1 MTPPDPYYQDELVT
15 LYHGDCL
22 DVLPTLSDVDLIVT
36 SPPYNLGASPW
47 PSLGHWKPG
56 DSAGGKSK
64 WRNGSDGG
72 GGVQYADH
80 EDAMPWEQYVYW
92 QHVVWRLMW
101 ATLSDHGAVFWN
113 HKTRVIGARLWK
125 PDELIPG
132 DLPVRQEV
140 IWARS
145 GGMNYN
151 PTAFVP
157 THERI
162 YVVAREAWRLKSK
175 GASGIGDVWRM
186 HQAPSAHPAPFP
198 IDLPDRAIDA
208 TGPGLVCDPFAGS
221 GTTLLAARKAGVRVI
236 GIEKSERYCE
246 MAAARL
252 GSWRHSVAHEGSLWE
267 VSP

>member
-1 MTPPDPYYQDELVT
+1 MTAPYYSDDLVT
-15 LYHGDCL
+15 IYNDDCEA
-22 DVLPTLSDVDLIVT
+22 VLPSISGVDLIVT

-80 EDAMPWEQYVYW
+80 EDAMPWEEYVYW

-162 YVVAREAWRLKSK
+162 YVVAKEAWRLKSK

-221 GTTLLAARKAGVRVI
+221 GTTLLAARKAGVRAI

-246 MAAARL
+246 MAAARC
-252 GSWRHSVAHEGSLWE
+252 GSWRHSVDNEGSLFGG
-267 VSP
+267 VA